1 MQNPE
6 MMQNLFSS
14 FGQLFGQSAQPSS
27 QQPSSQQPSSQ
38 PSAQQPSGEQPSAQ
52 PSAQQPSSQQQGGG
66 LGDLLNNPEFRQT
79 WVPRFSVTSSAAS
92 LMQNPEI
99 QNLANSFRSFMGG
112 NAPSETPQ
120 HASEDVQQGS
130 AQQDSAQ
137 REGGSENRPE
147 SRSEAQQGGWEG
159 LLNNPLLQQ
168 A

>member
-1 MQNPE
+1 MMQNPE

-14 FGQLFGQSAQPSS
+14 FGQLFGQSA
-27 QQPSSQQPSSQ
+27 QPSSQQPSSQ

-79 WVPRFSVTSSAAS
+79 WVPRFSLTSSAAS

-112 NAPSETPQ
+112 NASTESPQ
-120 HASEDVQQGS
+120 PATEE
-130 AQQDSAQ
+130 APQ
-137 REGGSENRPE
+137 REGGSEERPE
-147 SRSEAQQGGWEG
+147 SRSEAAQGGWEG
-159 LLNNPLLQQ
+159 LMNNPLVQQ

>member
-14 FGQLFGQSAQPSS
+14 FGQLFGQSA
-27 QQPSSQQPSSQ
+27 QPSSQQPSSQ

-79 WVPRFSVTSSAAS
+79 WVPRFSLTSSAAS

-112 NAPSETPQ
+112 NASTESPQ
-120 HASEDVQQGS
+120 PATEE
-130 AQQDSAQ
+130 APQ
-137 REGGSENRPE
+137 REGGSEERPE
-147 SRSEAQQGGWEG
+147 SRSEAAQGGWEG
-159 LLNNPLLQQ
+159 LMNNPLVQQ

>member
-1 MQNPE
+1 MMQNPE

-27 QQPSSQQPSSQ
+27 QQPSSQ
-38 PSAQQPSGEQPSAQ
+38 PSAQQPSGEQ

-120 HASEDVQQGS
+120 HASEDAQQGSAQQGS

>member
-1 MQNPE
+1 MMQNPE
-6 MMQNLFSS
+6 MMQNLFNS
-14 FGQLFGQSAQPSS
+14 FGQLFGQSA
-27 QQPSSQQPSSQ
+27 QPSSQQPSSQ

-52 PSAQQPSSQQQGGG
+52 QPSSQQPSSQQQGGG

-120 HASEDVQQGS
+120 HASEDAQQGS